1 VCGRAAAEKIRFV
14 MLTYILTEPKYD
26 IIDCTLYVWH
36 ENMYP
41 MLTNIFTGLNQNKQL
56 KTITW
61 VLWYSIYSI
70 VHCVCG
76 RAAEKKYVFHADEHL
91 HWIKIWYYKLYT
103 VCVAEIWY
111 IILYTVCVAERWQ
124 RKCVSTADEYFHFT
138 KIYFSILCVLRQ
150 KKYISHKIFNDLSEY
165 R

>member
-61 VLWYSIYSI
+61 VL
-70 VHCVCG
+70 
-76 RAAEKKYVFHADEHL
+76 
-91 HWIKIWYYKLYT
+91 
-103 VCVAEIWY
+103 
-111 IILYTVCVAERWQ
+111 
-124 RKCVSTADEYFHFT
+124 
-138 KIYFSILCVLRQ
+138 
-150 KKYISHKIFNDLSEY
+150 
-165 R
+165 